1 MLVTFFLGILSPADE
16 SGHRSNLR
24 HARAVCCWLGVSND
38 RHAVTY
44 KVRFSGSC
52 VIWTFKEVAPQ
63 VRLVECR
70 DTAKATLLTLH
81 DQRTWAGVFP
91 STKNRC
97 LHQVAEARR
106 LAASWM
112 NPQNGESLWRRLGS
126 METQYNSRRHLEG
139 DEHACSI
146 LVEMHWSLKC
156 VKSPKKR
163 YVAWCA
169 KLCPPG
175 QAVASMTDM
184 VY

>member
-1 MLVTFFLGILSPADE
+1 MTDMPSLTKSVFQGLASFGLSRRWHHKFGLSSAETQQKRPYLHSMTKE
-16 SGHRSNLR
+16 HGRECSR
-24 HARAVCCWLGVSND
+24 
-38 RHAVTY
+38 
-44 KVRFSGSC
+44 VR
-52 VIWTFKEVAPQ
+52 
-63 VRLVECR
+63 
-70 DTAKATLLTLH
+70 
-81 DQRTWAGVFP
+81 
-91 STKNRC
+91 KNRC
-97 LHQVAEARR
+97 VHQVAEARR

-112 NPQNGESLWRRLGS
+112 NRQNGESLWRRLGS

-156 VKSPKKR
+156 VKSTKKR